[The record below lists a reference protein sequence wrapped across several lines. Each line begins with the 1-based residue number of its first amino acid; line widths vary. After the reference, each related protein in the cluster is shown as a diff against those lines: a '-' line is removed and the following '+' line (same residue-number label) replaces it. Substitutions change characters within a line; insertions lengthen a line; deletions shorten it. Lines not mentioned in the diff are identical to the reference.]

1 MDILNTG
8 KNPGGSGRG
17 RIRRA
22 GRRVATA
29 FLLALLTAS
38 QAQAQTSTPTEYQVK
53 ATWLL
58 NFLQFTEWPA
68 AAFTNANTPIRI
80 GILGDDPFGGAGGI
94 LEKTVEG
101 ETINSRKLVVIRVR
115 RVEDVKDCQ
124 LLFISKS
131 EKPRLTEI
139 LRSLET
145 ASVLTVGET
154 ESFARSGGIINFYLD
169 GKKVRFE
176 INAAAARRKGIKIS
190 SQVLD
195 LAKPVGPTV
204 TKEN

>member
-1 MDILNTG
+1 MDILSAG
-8 KNPGGSGRG
+8 KHFGVPGCGRV
-17 RIRRA
+17 RRA
-22 GRRVATA
+22 GRRLATS
-29 FLLALLTAS
+29 FLLILLTAAVAL
-38 QAQAQTSTPTEYQVK
+38 AQSSAPTEYQVK

-80 GILGDDPFGGAGGI
+80 GVLGDDPFGAV
-94 LEKTVEG
+94 LDQTVQG
-101 ETINSRKLVVIRVR
+101 ETINNRKLVVLRSR
-115 RVEDVKDCQ
+115 RVEDLKDCQ

-139 LRSLET
+139 LRGLES
-145 ASVLTVGET
+145 ASVLTVSET
-154 ESFARSGGIINFYLD
+154 ESFARIGGIINFYLE

-195 LAKPVGPTV
+195 LAKPVGIAI

>member
-1 MDILNTG
+1 MDILSAG
-8 KNPGGSGRG
+8 KHFGVPGCGRV
-17 RIRRA
+17 RRA
-22 GRRVATA
+22 GRRLATS
-29 FLLALLTAS
+29 FLLILLTAAVAL
-38 QAQAQTSTPTEYQVK
+38 AQSSAPTEYQVK

-80 GILGDDPFGGAGGI
+80 GVLGDDPFGAV
-94 LEKTVEG
+94 LDQTVQG
-101 ETINSRKLVVIRVR
+101 ETINNRKLVVLRSR
-115 RVEDVKDCQ
+115 RVEDLKDCQ

-131 EKPRLTEI
+131 EKPRLPEI
-139 LRSLET
+139 LRGLEST
-145 ASVLTVGET
+145 SVLTVSET
-154 ESFARSGGIINFYLD
+154 ESFARIGGIINFYLE

-195 LAKPVGPTV
+195 LAKPVGIAI